1 MKEIIKLF
9 WAFFYKDPWFV
20 ITNVAFSILIPIQD
34 VLLPHLY
41 GNVISA
47 IEKKRNLLRPFIV
60 VITLLAIIQ
69 IGYVVSD
76 WHDTKL
82 FPRMQTFIR
91 QNMLQ
96 SVFTNYETQ
105 YQDLFL
111 GDLMS
116 KFIKIPMHLTQW
128 FERIKEY
135 ILPYIL
141 AYIFAVIY
149 FIWND
154 VVLGIFLGVLL
165 IIYVYLVVGAPLFC
179 KANSILKDTAQNE
192 LHEEI
197 DDTLRNLISVY
208 GGEQQK
214 KEIDRLDVYEAKYAK
229 AYEKTMLC
237 ALRTRAY
244 VTPVIILFLI
254 VFCYR
259 CSMKIKNHDMDA
271 SRFVPLFIILLY
283 LLSSMMNLTD
293 QVRDMIFE
301 VGIIS
306 NFEDMFSYK
315 YINHDENIP
324 NSLIIPREG
333 LFLYDVS
340 FSYSSSLKPIIS
352 NLNLHIKNGERV
364 CIVGEIGSGKSTILK
379 LILKLHEPNNGTIFL
394 NGESY
399 NIVPVKTVRKIIG
412 YVPQQPV
419 LFNRSIL
426 DNIKYSNPH
435 VNDEY
440 IINLLYQLNL
450 TDAFSN
456 LDEGLNSKIG
466 KNGSKISGG
475 QRQLVWSLRILL
487 HNPDILIL
495 DEPTAS
501 LDEKTKDLLIRLYDH
516 FMMNKTIIMV
526 THDQTLMKYANRMIV
541 MDSGKIINDYQ
552 VK

>member
-9 WAFFYKDPWFV
+9 WEFFHKDPWFV

-47 IEKKRNLLRPFIV
+47 IEKKKNLLRPFLIV
-60 VITLLAIIQ
+60 IILLVIIQ
-69 IGYVVSD
+69 VGYVVSD

-82 FPRMQTFIR
+82 FPKMQTFIR
-91 QNMLQ
+91 QNMLN
-96 SVFTNYETQ
+96 SIFKNYETQ

-128 FERIKEY
+128 FERLKNY

-141 AYIFAVIY
+141 AYILAIIY
-149 FIWND
+149 FMWND
-154 VVLGIFLGVLL
+154 LLLGIFLAILL
-165 IIYVYLVVGAPLFC
+165 IIYVYLVVGAPSFC
-179 KANSILKDTAQNE
+179 KRRAILKDTAQNN

-208 GGEQQK
+208 GGEQQEEEFK
-214 KEIDRLDVYEAKYAK
+214 RLDIYEEKYRK
-229 AYEKTMLC
+229 AYESTMIC
-237 ALRTRAY
+237 ALTTRAY
-244 VTPVIILFLI
+244 VTPIVIGFLI
-254 VFCYR
+254 IFCYR
-259 CSMKIKNHDMDA
+259 CGIKIKNRTMDT

-306 NFEDMFSYK
+306 NFEEMFSYK
-315 YINHDENIP
+315 HISKNTDIP
-324 NSLIIPREG
+324 DSLIIPQQG
-333 LFLYDVS
+333 LYLYDVS
-340 FSYSSSLKPIIS
+340 FSYSSTLKPTIS
-352 NLNLHIKNGERV
+352 HLNLYINNGDRI

-379 LILKLHEPNNGTIFL
+379 LLLKLHEPNYGTIFL
-394 NGESY
+394 NGASY
-399 NIVPVKTVRKIIG
+399 NNIPVKNIRKIIG
-412 YVPQQPV
+412 YVPQQPI

-426 DNIKYSNPH
+426 ENIKYSNPH
-435 VNDEY
+435 VDDEY

-450 TDAFSN
+450 SEAFLN
-456 LDEGLNSKIG
+456 LSEGLNTKIG

-475 QRQLVWSLRILL
+475 QRQLIWSLRILL

-501 LDEKTKDLLIRLYDH
+501 LDEKTKSLLIRLYEH
-516 FMMNKTIIMV
+516 FMTDKTIIMV
-526 THDQTLMKYANRMIV
+526 THDQTLMKYAKRMIV
-541 MDSGKIINDYQ
+541 MDSGKIVNDYY